1 MASLEH
7 LRAFIGNHHPKHRA
21 SGLNSKANCAS
32 ENFGSPPCALTARAS
47 PDAHRTPRSPPGS
60 SEPTRTPPGVHRQPA
75 PLEPLEARLESL
87 GAHRTTCGAR
97 RTSVLHGKLRP
108 PIARDDATECPR
120 TLIGASAPPN
130 LLADSDALYPKSAHC
145 VDRVVTKTTSFVG
158 SFTELCTV
166 TSVNGGHRKAA
177 PDFGLSFGLAKLR
190 FLGTAKRKFG
200 HCSQRI

>member
-1 MASLEH
+1 M
-7 LRAFIGNHHPKHRA
+7 RANRH
-21 SGLNSKANCAS
+21 
-32 ENFGSPPCALTARAS
+32 RAS
-47 PDAHRTPRSPPGS
+47 PDAHRTLRSPPGS
-60 SEPTRTPPGVHRQPA
+60 SEPTRTPPGVRRQPA

-120 TLIGASAPPN
+120 TLTGASAPTN

-166 TSVNGGHRKAA
+166 TNRQWWSPQGGPRLRSIFRVSETSVSRHRRTQVWSLFPK
-177 PDFGLSFGLAKLR
+177 DIIYLLQS
-190 FLGTAKRKFG
+190 
-200 HCSQRI
+200 